1 MTLVLH
7 EYVLSCAN
15 YFENALLLRKST
27 HPSSKCSLR
36 RLERRRLSVCQSW
49 SWEMSIPM
57 HGRRKPLGK
66 GSHLISFHQTMI
78 CLIHDS
84 LSTFDNAYSKL
95 ISSLESGA
103 QDHLVLA
110 DSLSSQVT
118 DELKKLDRKHEEA
131 KKKVSSAKLGI
142 PAVWIWIGPSK
153 YSSLKS

>member
-1 MTLVLH
+1 MT
-7 EYVLSCAN
+7 
-15 YFENALLLRKST
+15 
-27 HPSSKCSLR
+27 
-36 RLERRRLSVCQSW
+36 
-49 SWEMSIPM
+49 
-57 HGRRKPLGK
+57 
-66 GSHLISFHQTMI
+66 
-78 CLIHDS
+78 

-142 PAVWIWIGPSK
+142 PAV
-153 YSSLKS
+153 